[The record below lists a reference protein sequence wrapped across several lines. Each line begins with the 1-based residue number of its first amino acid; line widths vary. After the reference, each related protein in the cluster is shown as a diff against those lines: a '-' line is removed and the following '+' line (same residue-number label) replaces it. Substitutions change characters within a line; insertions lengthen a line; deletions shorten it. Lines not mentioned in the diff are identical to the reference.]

1 MFAGKVTKP
10 NFKTIK
16 LDLKGIYYMPKIL
29 KSSKLG
35 DAAILKQIIKILEL
49 KIQTLSSNKF
59 TPEISLSKGNY
70 TKIKPNFSDLQDIRC
85 GEKALKKTGNFHLFR
100 IICRNNKVIALEG
113 SGGTQKMIKKV
124 KKFNKLPCGIMIK
137 YPKNKQDVRIDLP
150 TVGLATLKQCKN
162 VGIKGLVLKHKL
174 NIFLN
179 KSQSIKFANK
189 NKMFILV
196 K

>member
-29 KSSKLG
+29 KSSKIG
-35 DAAILKQIIKILEL
+35 GCSNIKTNYQDFKIE

-85 GEKALKKTGNFHLFR
+85 GEKALKKTGNFHLF
-100 IICRNNKVIALEG
+100 KELFA
-113 SGGTQKMIKKV
+113 GTTR
-124 KKFNKLPCGIMIK
+124 L
-137 YPKNKQDVRIDLP
+137 
-150 TVGLATLKQCKN
+150 
-162 VGIKGLVLKHKL
+162 
-174 NIFLN
+174 
-179 KSQSIKFANK
+179 
-189 NKMFILV
+189 
-196 K
+196 